1 MKPNESIV
9 DFDAALSV
17 IDDLLRR
24 GDAETAFSRLTELE
38 NQRPDKHQKNIL
50 SVRLI
55 QILIHQGQ
63 IDAAQRRMKTV
74 IKKRKESVD
83 PGFNADL
90 AIVSSLLGA
99 LTGQTASAIKDLQSL
114 VEDSSL
120 SPMKRNA
127 ALTNLACLFRD
138 SGQWFQAIDLL
149 TQLIQNPDSTPDEI
163 ARAALIVAEIH
174 LDLELDQVAPWIESV
189 LTHAA
194 KSGAWEMVKCAEII
208 RTLSRFRQGDLDG
221 CLRELNSHLNEAD
234 QLMSIQPRIM
244 ARLAIA
250 EYLIFFGDDA
260 EARLHLSDSKTILDS
275 VNLSGL
281 TSHQTK
287 HELLWIETLPW
298 RRSRDAAFESL
309 DRLEIILAVISKYP
323 RLPGVVP
330 VWWLSGRIQAALGL
344 HDNARKS
351 FQRALTEAQ
360 KNRSNRQEARILH
373 EMALLDWNSSR
384 SESELSGSER
394 NKILSNSTRALDCA
408 MKAGDLETEWLIHAF
423 RGRVFLDSNEHYPAT
438 GELET
443 ASQQLLSLIESIADP
458 DLIKR
463 YRMAAHR
470 AESIRILEPY
480 LESSKPKQSAAERRS
495 PPIRPHDES
504 DDGHEDVRK
513 LHELIRALGG
523 IHGSTSTRDL
533 MAKLLRTALSVLNA
547 ERIQFIPHPGLQ
559 TTQKAISKSVS
570 ETADLF
576 IPEIPREWNRDITD
590 SIHPLIFFRQPTET
604 DIDART
610 VICASLK
617 DPQPLGVIQ
626 IDRPARLGVFTSG
639 DASILESMI
648 QTALLT
654 HSILS
659 MRQRLADL
667 TDQFRREITPEYPN
681 IIGQSGPM
689 RDVFNLIHRVSSTE
703 ISVLITGETGTGKDL
718 VARTI
723 HDTSIRKHSPFVYLD
738 CSAIPVA
745 LIEAE
750 LFGIEKGVAT
760 GVEQRVGLLEY
771 ANGGT
776 IVLDEITEIPLSTQ
790 AKLLRV
796 LQERDFEPVGSNRTV
811 KVDIRLI
818 STTSKDIL
826 KSISEQRVRED
837 FYYRLNGIT
846 IDIPPLRKR
855 DADILLLARTFLQRY
870 NSEFKKSIRGFTP
883 ETIDAMLDYPWPGN
897 VRELDHAI
905 RKAVLF
911 SQRDDL
917 DLEDL
922 NGTLHQYRSLSFD
935 ERVKQFEMTVV
946 NETLKRFGGDRA
958 ESARVLGIPK
968 TTLDR
973 LLKRSDSRQRKE

>member
-1 MKPNESIV
+1 VKSNESIM

-24 GDAETAFSRLTELE
+24 GDAEIAFSRLTEIE
-38 NQRPDKHQKNIL
+38 NQKLDKSQKNAISL
-50 SVRLI
+50 RSI

-63 IDAAQRRMKTV
+63 IDAAQRRLKV
-74 IKKRKESVD
+74 VLKKRKESSD
-83 PGFNADL
+83 PDFNADL
-90 AIVSSLLGA
+90 AIVSSMMGA
-99 LTGQTASAIKDLQSL
+99 LTGQTASAIKELQTLISDTSL
-114 VEDSSL
+114 TS
-120 SPMKRNA
+120 MKRHA
-127 ALTNLACLFRD
+127 ALINSACLYRD
-138 SGQWFQAIDLL
+138 SGQWYQAIDLL
-149 TQLIQNPDSTPDEI
+149 TQLTHSSDSTPEEI
-163 ARAALIVAEIH
+163 ARAALINAEIH
-174 LDLELDQVAPWIESV
+174 LDLELDPVVSWTELV
-189 LTHAA
+189 LENAA
-194 KSGAWEMVKCAEII
+194 KSGLWELVKCAEII
-208 RTLSRFRQGDLDG
+208 KTLSRFRKGDLDG

-250 EYLIFFGDDA
+250 EYLIFFGDDK
-260 EARLHLSDSKTILDS
+260 EARLHLSDSKTLLDT

-323 RLPGVVP
+323 RPPGVVP
-330 VWWLSGRIQAALGL
+330 VWQLSGRIQAALGM

-360 KNRSNRQEARILH
+360 KNHSNRQEARILH
-373 EMALLDWNSSR
+373 EIALLDWNTSR
-384 SESELSGSER
+384 SESELTGSER
-394 NKILSNSTRALDCA
+394 NKILSTSSRALDCA
-408 MKAGDLETEWLIHAF
+408 MKADDLETEWLIHAF
-423 RGRVFLDSNEHYPAT
+423 RGRVFLDSSEHYPAT

-443 ASQQLLSLIESIADP
+443 ASQQLMKLIEFIADP

-463 YRMAAHR
+463 YRTAAVR
-470 AESIRILEPY
+470 AESIQLLEPY
-480 LESSKPKQSAAERRS
+480 LESSKPKQPVAERHSSTVRKLE
-495 PPIRPHDES
+495 ES
-504 DDGHEDVRK
+504 EDAHEDVRK
-513 LHELIRALGG
+513 LHELIGALGD
-523 IHGSTSTRDL
+523 IHGSTSTHDL
-533 MAKLLRTALSVLNA
+533 MAKLLRTALSVLKA
-547 ERIQFIPHPGLQ
+547 ERIQFIPHPTIQNTHKL
-559 TTQKAISKSVS
+559 ISKSVS
-570 ETADLF
+570 ETDQIS
-576 IPEIPREWNRDITD
+576 IPDIPREWIRDIQD
-590 SIHPLIFFRQPTET
+590 SSHPLVFLRQPTEI

-610 VICASLK
+610 VICASMK
-617 DPQPLGVIQ
+617 GPQPLGVIQ
-626 IDRPARLGVFTSG
+626 IDRPARQGVFSSE

-654 HSILS
+654 YSILA

-667 TDQFRREITPEYPN
+667 TDQFRREIIPEYPN
-681 IIGQSGPM
+681 IIGQSGAI
-689 RDVFNLIHRVSSTE
+689 RDVFNLIHRVSSTD

-723 HDTSIRKHSPFVYLD
+723 HDTSIRKHFPFVYLD

-796 LQERDFEPVGSNRTV
+796 LQEREFEPVGSNRTV
-811 KVDIRLI
+811 KVDIRIL

-826 KSISEQRVRED
+826 KSISEQRIRED
-837 FYYRLNGIT
+837 FYFRLNGIT

-855 DADILLLARTFLQRY
+855 EADILLLARTFLQRY

-897 VRELDHAI
+897 VRELDHTI

-911 SQRDDL
+911 SRRNDL
-917 DLEDL
+917 ELEDL
-922 NGTLHQYRSLSFD
+922 DGPLHNFRSLSFD
-935 ERVKQFEMTVV
+935 ERVRQFEMTVV
-946 NETLKRFGGDRA
+946 EETLKRFGGDRA
-958 ESARVLGIPK
+958 ISAGALKITK
-968 TTLDR
+968 STLDR
-973 LLKRSDSRQRKE
+973 LIKRSQTGNR